1 MLYGKELMVYG
12 RINEAITK
20 FNKFNFTYSLKNYRI
35 GYFMV
40 WNRDE
45 KAYQYIAELES
56 ILGIK
61 EKGINDLI
69 RILRGEL

>member
-1 MLYGKELMVYG
+1 MLQEKELMLYR
-12 RINEAITK
+12 RICEAITK
-20 FNKFNFTYSLKNYRI
+20 FDKFNFTYSLKNYEI

-40 WNRDE
+40 WNG
-45 KAYQYIAELES
+45 KGKVYQYIAEFEI
-56 ILGIK
+56 ILGRK

>member
-12 RINEAITK
+12 RISEAITK
-20 FNKFNFTYSLKNYRI
+20 FDKFNFTYSLKNYRI

-40 WNRDE
+40 WNKE
-45 KAYQYIAELES
+45 GKAYQYIAELET
-56 ILGIK
+56 ILGRK